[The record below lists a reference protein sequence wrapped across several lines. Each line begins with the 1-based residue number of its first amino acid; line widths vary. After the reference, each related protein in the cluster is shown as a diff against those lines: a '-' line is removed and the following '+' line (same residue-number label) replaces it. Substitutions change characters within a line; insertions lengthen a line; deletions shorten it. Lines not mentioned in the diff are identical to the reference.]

1 MDLFFI
7 EDEESLEKYNGIWN
21 KFSNSIKKELDCES
35 IHKKISVKQNKVL
48 RPEARIFTVM
58 KYIK

>member
-21 KFSNSIKKELDCES
+21 KVSNSFKKELDCES

-48 RPEARIFTVM
+48 RPEATIFTVM